1 MLTFYGIDIPNEL
14 KNSHWS
20 KRFINWLDSIDNQT
34 LSALLMELN
43 HLDQTDI
50 FFVKARTIFT
60 TGEDTLFCS
69 GYKHIECNSFAN

>member
-14 KNSHWS
+14 KNSHRS
-20 KRFINWLDSIDNQT
+20 KRFINWLDSIDNQA

-43 HLDQTDI
+43 HLDQTDM
-50 FFVKARTIFT
+50 FFVKAGTKFI

-69 GYKHIECNSFAN
+69 GYKHIEYNGCAN